1 MRHLSMP
8 CSVGIDV
15 CASVRIKG
23 KRERDA
29 RYVSMIREQ
38 HYGWGSQ
45 TISLD
50 TYPVTI
56 GGPWSGP

>member
-1 MRHLSMP
+1 MP